1 MEKKNEMQGFSLL
14 DELNQLNVLGGTNT
28 SVKSDSALS
37 VPDCKKVCKAASGI
51 DEMAT
56 ADAI

>member
-1 MEKKNEMQGFSLL
+1 MKKKNEKQGFTLL
-14 DELNQLNVLGGTNT
+14 DELNQLNVLGGGNAT
-28 SVKSDSALS
+28 SKSDSALS
-37 VPDCKKVCKAASGI
+37 VPDCKKICKAASGI

>member
-1 MEKKNEMQGFSLL
+1 MKEKNEMQGFSLL
-14 DELNQLNVLGGTNT
+14 DELNQLNVLGGT
-28 SVKSDSALS
+28 SAKSDSALS